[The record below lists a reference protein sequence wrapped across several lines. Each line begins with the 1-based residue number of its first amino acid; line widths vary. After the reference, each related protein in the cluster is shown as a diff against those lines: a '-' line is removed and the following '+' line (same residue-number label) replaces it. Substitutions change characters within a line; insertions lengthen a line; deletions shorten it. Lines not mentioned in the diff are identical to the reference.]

1 MRRTKPRPR
10 VYSKLS
16 AVHWWKM
23 EWPYPFS
30 VSTSLCDSPS
40 TSKILIVLS
49 EEHVANRL
57 P

>member
-1 MRRTKPRPR
+1 MLRTIQRPR
-10 VYSKLS
+10 VYE
-16 AVHWWKM
+16 AVNNTLRQSSLVT
-23 EWPYPFS
+23 YPFN
-30 VSTSLCDSPS
+30 VSTSLWVSPS